1 MPSMH
6 ILLLFILASLTLN
19 LLPGP
24 DMLYIMAR
32 TISHDKRAGLLSS
45 AGIST
50 GLIIHTI
57 AAATGL
63 SLIILQSALAFML
76 VKFIGAGYLIF
87 LGIKMITTKN
97 NIELDVKNI
106 SKLDGLKVYKQGFLT
121 NLFNPKIIIFFMAF
135 LPQFIQ
141 QKQEHVF
148 YQFILFGLLFIFTGT
163 CVNTVVVLMSDK
175 IRKYIS
181 TKNIYKVFQEKITG
195 LILIGLGIKLAT
207 YSHK

>member
-1 MPSMH
+1 MPSIH

-32 TISHDKRAGLLSS
+32 TISHNKRAGLLSS

-50 GLIIHTI
+50 GLIIHTF

-87 LGIKMITTKN
+87 LGIKLILAKN
-97 NIELDVKNI
+97 NVELNIKEI
-106 SKLDGLKVYKQGFLT
+106 SKLGGLKIYKQGFLT

-141 QKQEHVF
+141 PRQEHVF
-148 YQFILFGLLFIFTGT
+148 CQFILFGFLFIFTGT
-163 CVNTVVVLMSDK
+163 CVNALVVLMSDK

-195 LILIGLGIKLAT
+195 LILIGIGIKLAT